1 MDRGGRR
8 SGESPGVLIKKRSSS
23 GCLIV
28 KKNDGVGRICSFS
41 ESRPNWESNKR
52 SRMITSDSESSDR
65 FTIPRNM
72 RQYRN
77 VEESRFGWKR
87 DCVEGK
93 GDDCFVGNS
102 REWKE
107 SKRHR
112 LDDDDDNDDD
122 EESEDE
128 LMAMR
133 MRRSFDGSGVDIGKK
148 AYLGSA
154 HFANDREYGTGSS
167 RKGLDI
173 EKRRKPYLDGSGN
186 IGFGNQGY
194 RNRCKVS
201 GNEAKTTHALLL
213 QKKYK
218 RDMNFDEPIRVQGK
232 NGVLKVMVNKQNKI
246 GGLLQNAKAEQTQCG
261 STIQETGKIRV
272 AIQLPNTLKTEK
284 LPKLPP
290 PARIQ
295 SNGLKLPM
303 SLTMKSKGQ
312 NQDSEDS
319 DSSGRL
325 QKRIIQPHK
334 PSQMSSTGGEKT
346 LPEASMPSKIR
357 DGKIRRGSGTEKQ
370 RLRERIREMLLE
382 AGWTIDYRPRRNRD
396 YLDAVYISPR
406 GTAYWSIIKAYEALL
421 KQLNS
426 GEKVA
431 KPCDDSS
438 TFSLISD
445 EILSQLTRK
454 TKSKI
459 EKDMKR
465 ELHSASDSDGKAT
478 FARNFLAIKNEVGN
492 DDRYVHKQQ
501 RNVMS
506 VKNEVNS
513 RDSSQGTTSKSESPL
528 HHQTEKSTGSSS
540 HRVDGGKSSKH
551 GRSTLLV
558 RRSVRGDNSES
569 DGFVPS
575 SEKRTVLAWLI
586 DSGTLQLS
594 EKVMYMNQRRTRAML
609 EGWITRDGI
618 HCGCC
623 SKILA
628 VSKFEIHAGSKLR
641 QPFQNIF
648 LNSGVSLLQCQI
660 DAWDKQKGAGNIG
673 FCSVDVIADD
683 PNDDACGICG
693 DGGDLV
699 CCDGCPSTFHQR
711 CLDIRMFPLGDWHCP
726 NCTCKFCKA
735 VIEDVTQ
742 TVGANTCKMCE
753 KKYHK
758 SCMPKANV
766 TPADTTEPIT
776 SFCGKKCKALSE
788 GVKKYVGVKHELEA
802 GFSWSLVHREC
813 TNSDL
818 SLSGHPHIVENNS
831 KLALALTV
839 MDECFLPIIDRRSGV
854 NIVQNVLYNCGS
866 NFNRLNFGGF
876 YTALLERGDEI
887 VASASIRFHGNRLA
901 EMPFIGTRHV
911 YRHQG
916 MCRRLFSVVES
927 ALQHLKV
934 KLLIIPATADFSH
947 VWISKFGFRQVEDS
961 LKKEMR
967 SMNLLTFP
975 GIDVLQ
981 KELLAPRH
989 TESAVDTEDCDP
1001 CNEGTNSAIKTNE
1014 VSVLETTSPS
1024 RDKLVSDYLVE
1035 HQPYED
1041 VSSASRD
1048 SLVHDGYP
1056 KMLETAFKTST
1067 MARSSDMEKH
1077 MDCKTSY
1084 SRFDGEDEE
1093 DSLIESPPQRNSD
1106 MAFLDHIIR
1115 SPVDTGATE
1124 NRDVYGSGDDD
1135 SPETQ

>member
-346 LPEASMPSKIR
+346 LPEASMPSKSR

-989 TESAVDTEDCDP
+989 TESAVDTDCDP

-1024 RDKLVSDYLVE
+1024 RDKPVSDYLVE

>member
-445 EILSQLTRK
+445 EILSQLTR
-454 TKSKI
+454 
-459 EKDMKR
+459 R
-465 ELHSASDSDGKAT
+465 
-478 FARNFLAIKNEVGN
+478 
-492 DDRYVHKQQ
+492 DRK
-501 RNVMS
+501 
-506 VKNEVNS
+506 
-513 RDSSQGTTSKSESPL
+513 
-528 HHQTEKSTGSSS
+528 
-540 HRVDGGKSSKH
+540 
-551 GRSTLLV
+551 
-558 RRSVRGDNSES
+558 
-569 DGFVPS
+569 
-575 SEKRTVLAWLI
+575 
-586 DSGTLQLS
+586 
-594 EKVMYMNQRRTRAML
+594 
-609 EGWITRDGI
+609 
-618 HCGCC
+618 
-623 SKILA
+623 
-628 VSKFEIHAGSKLR
+628 
-641 QPFQNIF
+641 
-648 LNSGVSLLQCQI
+648 
-660 DAWDKQKGAGNIG
+660 
-673 FCSVDVIADD
+673 
-683 PNDDACGICG
+683 
-693 DGGDLV
+693 
-699 CCDGCPSTFHQR
+699 
-711 CLDIRMFPLGDWHCP
+711 
-726 NCTCKFCKA
+726 
-735 VIEDVTQ
+735 
-742 TVGANTCKMCE
+742 
-753 KKYHK
+753 
-758 SCMPKANV
+758 
-766 TPADTTEPIT
+766 
-776 SFCGKKCKALSE
+776 
-788 GVKKYVGVKHELEA
+788 
-802 GFSWSLVHREC
+802 
-813 TNSDL
+813 
-818 SLSGHPHIVENNS
+818 
-831 KLALALTV
+831 
-839 MDECFLPIIDRRSGV
+839 
-854 NIVQNVLYNCGS
+854 
-866 NFNRLNFGGF
+866 
-876 YTALLERGDEI
+876 
-887 VASASIRFHGNRLA
+887 
-901 EMPFIGTRHV
+901 
-911 YRHQG
+911 
-916 MCRRLFSVVES
+916 SVV
-927 ALQHLKV
+927 
-934 KLLIIPATADFSH
+934 
-947 VWISKFGFRQVEDS
+947 
-961 LKKEMR
+961 
-967 SMNLLTFP
+967 
-975 GIDVLQ
+975 
-981 KELLAPRH
+981 
-989 TESAVDTEDCDP
+989 
-1001 CNEGTNSAIKTNE
+1001 
-1014 VSVLETTSPS
+1014 
-1024 RDKLVSDYLVE
+1024 
-1035 HQPYED
+1035 
-1041 VSSASRD
+1041 
-1048 SLVHDGYP
+1048 
-1056 KMLETAFKTST
+1056 
-1067 MARSSDMEKH
+1067 
-1077 MDCKTSY
+1077 
-1084 SRFDGEDEE
+1084 
-1093 DSLIESPPQRNSD
+1093 
-1106 MAFLDHIIR
+1106 
-1115 SPVDTGATE
+1115 
-1124 NRDVYGSGDDD
+1124 
-1135 SPETQ
+1135 